1 MNIHRINTY
10 LIIQIIKNFLLILF
24 IFFSIAWVLQI
35 TRLITISNFLH
46 IEIIEIFFLSLF
58 LVPNLITVI
67 VPFILIFTVLLCF
80 IRLNRDNELIA
91 ILSLGLGLKPFKTA
105 LILFSTVI
113 LLIFIFLNFYF
124 APKIYEIYKNKE
136 YELRNTLDF
145 NKMASSNFLN
155 LNQSTV
161 LDFNKIN
168 NQYVDIFITYKD
180 EKENIVYAKEGN
192 IFSENNQYHFQLI
205 NGFKISFDKNE
216 QIEKLEFLNYVL
228 KIDNDNVR
236 INNIT
241 DKNTFTIF
249 DDYISKNYLNIS
261 FKIIDIILVLFIIF
275 FFYTNNLKPFNLKTS
290 NNIYFSLFSISIL
303 IFNQILKN
311 SEINISNYLIFI
323 FSVLFLTLLISKIRN
338 TYV

>member
-168 NQYVDIFITYKD
+168 NQYVDIF
-180 EKENIVYAKEGN
+180 
-192 IFSENNQYHFQLI
+192 
-205 NGFKISFDKNE
+205 
-216 QIEKLEFLNYVL
+216 
-228 KIDNDNVR
+228 
-236 INNIT
+236 
-241 DKNTFTIF
+241 
-249 DDYISKNYLNIS
+249 YL
-261 FKIIDIILVLFIIF
+261 
-275 FFYTNNLKPFNLKTS
+275 
-290 NNIYFSLFSISIL
+290 
-303 IFNQILKN
+303 
-311 SEINISNYLIFI
+311 
-323 FSVLFLTLLISKIRN
+323 
-338 TYV
+338 